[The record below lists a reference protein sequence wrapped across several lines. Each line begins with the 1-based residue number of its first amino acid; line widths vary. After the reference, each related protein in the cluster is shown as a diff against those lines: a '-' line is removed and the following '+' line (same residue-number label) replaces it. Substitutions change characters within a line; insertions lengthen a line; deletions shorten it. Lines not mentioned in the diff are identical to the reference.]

1 MANIT
6 ATKIESMS
14 ELAAYLGALRV
25 SSGSTTALMF
35 TSAVYNSTAGT
46 ITLKTA
52 ESEAGAGGTAND
64 AFCVIKDIDGTTPA
78 TASIYVDNSGTA
90 LKFGG
95 SSRLFNLSGQGTGA
109 ITMFPLYAYKNAN
122 GVIIGTALDSTNN
135 NHWSYFG
142 FCKSQKNKVAI
153 FGYNTASTSNNGYA
167 ASAAN
172 SKNSFFSTVYGAS
185 ITAGTNSGL
194 TAVMLIERAS
204 SNLFGSDVNFS
215 AFFEPPIFG
224 TDGDRLK
231 NVFVHITAQQ
241 QNNAKVYGIINHAG
255 HTYLSNGIAAM
266 LDT

>member
-1 MANIT
+1 MSIT
-6 ATKIESMS
+6 ATKIENMS
-14 ELAAYLGALRV
+14 DLATYLGSLRD
-25 SSGSTTALMF
+25 SSNTLMF
-35 TSAVYNSTAGT
+35 TSAVYDSTAET

-52 ESEAGAGGTAND
+52 ESVVGAGATAND
-64 AFCVIKDIDGTTPA
+64 VFCVIKDKDGTTPP

-90 LKFGG
+90 LQFG
-95 SSRLFNLSGQGTGA
+95 SSNKMFYLTGQGSGA

-122 GVIIGTALDSTNN
+122 GVIFGTALDSTNS

-142 FCKSQKNKVAI
+142 FCKSQANKVAI

-172 SKNSFFSTVYGAS
+172 NKNSFFSTVYGAS
-185 ITAGTNSGL
+185 VTAGTNSGL
-194 TAVMLIERAS
+194 TTVMLIERAS

-241 QNNAKVYGIINHAG
+241 QNNAKVYGIITHAG

-266 LDT
+266 LDS

>member
-1 MANIT
+1 MSIT
-6 ATKIESMS
+6 ATKIENMS
-14 ELAAYLGALRV
+14 DLATYLGSLRD
-25 SSGSTTALMF
+25 SSNTLMF
-35 TSAVYNSTAGT
+35 TSAVYDSTAGT

-64 AFCVIKDIDGTTPA
+64 AFCVIKDADNSTPA
-78 TASIYVDNSGTA
+78 TASIYVDNSGNA

-95 SSRLFNLSGQGTGA
+95 STKLFYLSGQGSGA
-109 ITMFPLYAYKNAN
+109 TTMFPLYAYKNSN
-122 GVIIGTALDSTNN
+122 GVIIGTALDSDNN
-135 NHWSYFG
+135 NRWSYFG
-142 FCKSQKNKVAI
+142 FCKSQKNKIAI

-167 ASAAN
+167 ATAAN
-172 SKNSFFSTVYGAS
+172 NKNSFFSTVYGAS

-241 QNNAKVYGIINHAG
+241 QNNAKVYGIITHAG

-266 LDT
+266 LDS